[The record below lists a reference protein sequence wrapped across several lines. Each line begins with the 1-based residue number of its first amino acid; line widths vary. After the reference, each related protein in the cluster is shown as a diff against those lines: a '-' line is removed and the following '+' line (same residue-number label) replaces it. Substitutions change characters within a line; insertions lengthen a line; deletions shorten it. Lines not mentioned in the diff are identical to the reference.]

1 MDFKGPA
8 GELCPPA
15 LLEDVHEN
23 LPVPAGAEHLT
34 CVKGGYAYYHYGCD
48 GVNDRGWGC
57 GYRTLQTLC
66 SWVCKRRKT
75 ASVCPVPSIAQIQEA
90 LVKIRDKPGS
100 FLGSREWIGS
110 VEASMC
116 LDHFYEIPCKILHI
130 SSGTDL
136 AGELNT
142 LQRHFETVGSPVMM
156 GGDTDASSKGILG
169 VCRAGSTGFLLVLD
183 PHWFSDD
190 TRNFGKDQIA
200 RRRLDVQENG
210 WISWRSL
217 DSFMQGS
224 FYNLCL
230 PQETSA

>member
-48 GVNDRGWGC
+48 GVNDR
-57 GYRTLQTLC
+57 
-66 SWVCKRRKT
+66 
-75 ASVCPVPSIAQIQEA
+75 VCPVPSIAQIQEA